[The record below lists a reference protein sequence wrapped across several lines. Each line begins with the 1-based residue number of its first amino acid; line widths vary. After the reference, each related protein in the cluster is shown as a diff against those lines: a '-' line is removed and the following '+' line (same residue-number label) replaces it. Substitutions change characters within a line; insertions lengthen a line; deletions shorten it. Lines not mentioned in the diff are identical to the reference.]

1 MARSRKSV
9 SAFSGN
15 GILFFI
21 AFLFFFSGW
30 LIIMAAKLS
39 GAPVVR
45 LPDLLPPAFM
55 AASFLAVWLIVRIS
69 GFRGDPLIPLLTLLL
84 AGIGLLVQFRLGIL
98 DFTDAPRA
106 SIYAYPL
113 GLFIFL
119 FAWMLFKSGRHAW
132 LSGLAVPCLLA
143 ACVLLGGILFFG
155 SRFRG
160 AVFLAGQLN
169 PAELVKLLLAVFLAG
184 FIAEYRKPL
193 QKTVAGLPAPP
204 VRTLLTLSALWLL
217 PMGLL
222 IVQRDLG
229 MIILL
234 NLVLLVMVFMATG
247 RWGYL
252 VAGGAIAALAAY
264 AGFQLFAHARL
275 RFIAWQNPFSDPA
288 GQGWQIL
295 QSLSAMFSGG
305 MWGSGLGAGAPGA
318 VPIAASDFIYAV
330 VAEELG
336 FVGCVF
342 LAILYL
348 SLFYR
353 GYRAAD
359 QQRNLFAQTLAAALT
374 TMLALQVLMNIGG
387 VTKAIPLTGITL
399 PLISHGGS
407 SLVTSFIMLGLLA
420 ALSEPASGRARG

>member
-1 MARSRKSV
+1 
-9 SAFSGN
+9 
-15 GILFFI
+15 
-21 AFLFFFSGW
+21 
-30 LIIMAAKLS
+30 
-39 GAPVVR
+39 
-45 LPDLLPPAFM
+45 
-55 AASFLAVWLIVRIS
+55 
-69 GFRGDPLIPLLTLLL
+69 
-84 AGIGLLVQFRLGIL
+84 
-98 DFTDAPRA
+98 
-106 SIYAYPL
+106 
-113 GLFIFL
+113 
-119 FAWMLFKSGRHAW
+119 
-132 LSGLAVPCLLA
+132 
-143 ACVLLGGILFFG
+143 
-155 SRFRG
+155 
-160 AVFLAGQLN
+160 
-169 PAELVKLLLAVFLAG
+169 
-184 FIAEYRKPL
+184 
-193 QKTVAGLPAPP
+193 
-204 VRTLLTLSALWLL
+204 
-217 PMGLL
+217 
-222 IVQRDLG
+222 
-229 MIILL
+229 
-234 NLVLLVMVFMATG
+234 MATG